1 MKLWQIFFVHSVRSN
16 IFASTWSD
24 ALHCSEVHAN
34 SFLGEKLTQKVSA
47 KNVENTLIICE
58 MQRLYEGLDLYLFAH
73 ICTDEPTKRSI
84 RKQWLPFVSE
94 SCWLK
99 FSNCVNICGK
109 SSPVEPAENGLHMNI
124 DKYFSCQT
132 TIFYCRTSDEQFWIA
147 KFRAETNTIRTSQLG
162 FGQQLL
168 FPSKLGHLH
177 KNRHSSQLGEWILKF
192 YASFMLRSCHFFD
205 SFKILQFS

>member
-1 MKLWQIFFVHSVRSN
+1 MENRMKLWQIFFVHSVRSN

-34 SFLGEKLTQKVSA
+34 LFLGEKLTQKVSA

-109 SSPVEPAENGLHMNI
+109 SSPVNRLKMVCTWTSTSTFHVKPQYFTAEQVMNNSELQNLKPKQTQSAHLSL
-124 DKYFSCQT
+124 DLVNNFYFHQNLAIC
-132 TIFYCRTSDEQFWIA
+132 IRIA
-147 KFRAETNTIRTSQLG
+147 TAHNSANEFSNSMH
-162 FGQQLL
+162 
-168 FPSKLGHLH
+168 HL
-177 KNRHSSQLGEWILKF
+177 
-192 YASFMLRSCHFFD
+192 C
-205 SFKILQFS
+205 